1 MKTFEICVNYQDVTQ
16 TSSEQMLLENGASR
30 LAKQRVTTKLQFV
43 KKKKKLYIVLA
54 KCSKAESN
62 KRGMS
67 VILISNRAFSL
78 PQISSCPT
86 YSFPLT
92 YC

>member
-43 KKKKKLYIVLA
+43 KKKKNYI
-54 KCSKAESN
+54 
-62 KRGMS
+62 
-67 VILISNRAFSL
+67 
-78 PQISSCPT
+78 
-86 YSFPLT
+86 
-92 YC
+92 